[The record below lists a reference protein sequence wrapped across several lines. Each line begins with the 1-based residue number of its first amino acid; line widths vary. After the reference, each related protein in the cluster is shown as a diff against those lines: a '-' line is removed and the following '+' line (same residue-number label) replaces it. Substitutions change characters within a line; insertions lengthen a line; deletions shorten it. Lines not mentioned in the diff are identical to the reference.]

1 MTQKVM
7 TDDEEVSGSTK
18 FFVVGNNLLLFS
30 VLLEGVKQISGV
42 LLLKM

>member
-7 TDDEEVSGSTK
+7 TNDEAVTGSK
-18 FFVVGNNLLLFS
+18 NFFLLFS
-30 VLLEGVKQISGV
+30 VLLEGMKQISGV

>member
-7 TDDEEVSGSTK
+7 TNDEAVSVSKT
-18 FFVVGNNLLLFS
+18 FNLRYS
-30 VLLEGVKQISGV
+30 VLLEGMQQISGV